1 MSIVKTYVCFASY
14 SRVYDNSTNLY
25 KKICWHADARKNG
38 RNFTDDIFNNI
49 FLNYCFIHTMVLF
62 LSKGQIDNN
71 YVLIYLMAWR
81 RTVGSP
87 FCQSCMTSGD
97 NIILIYLTP
106 NFDSDKS
113 VDFITREM
121 CDLNF
126 NALDV
131 IFRLFKWTYRRKRI
145 AMLIQIYWLYVIAQS
160 KHYLDLHTAT

>member
-1 MSIVKTYVCFASY
+1 M
-14 SRVYDNSTNLY
+14 LMPE
-25 KKICWHADARKNG
+25 KNG
-38 RNFTDDIFNNI
+38 RNFPDDIINNV
-49 FLNYCFIHTMVLF
+49 FLNYSFIHTMVLF
-62 LSKGQIDNN
+62 LSKGQIDNDS
-71 YVLIYLMAWR
+71 VLIYLMAWR

-87 FCQSCMTSGD
+87 FRQSCMTSGD

-145 AMLIQIYWLYVIAQS
+145 AMLI
-160 KHYLDLHTAT
+160 